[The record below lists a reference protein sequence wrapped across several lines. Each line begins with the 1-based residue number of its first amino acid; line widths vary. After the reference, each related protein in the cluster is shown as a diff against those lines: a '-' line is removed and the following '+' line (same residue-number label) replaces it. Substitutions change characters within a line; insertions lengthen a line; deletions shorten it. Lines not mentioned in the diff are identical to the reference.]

1 MEFDELLITTGVDA
15 LVRLIKEKQRIEL
28 EDASS
33 ILNIP
38 SESLED
44 WARVLEEEG
53 IMRIEYRLTKIY
65 LVWTKP
71 TVDEIETERESFYEE
86 KEDIQKQVETF
97 RGKMKERKDNLT
109 NLHSSFGEFYDKTY
123 SKMQEL
129 EKKISPLPAGEL
141 LSVGNFAKGE
151 QELSDMKY
159 DLEQIK
165 DALGGIRNEI
175 RGVGIVE
182 DDAKSKSG
190 VEGLE
195 KMNEELKSMQ
205 EEMIELRKKAEG
217 HSKDEDPLPSSAA
230 IKKKFESLKKEFSL
244 LKTRNS
250 RLREDVIS
258 LHESS
263 QILQDVAES
272 IMGQEEKIGSI
283 HEDVATVSKE
293 AEELLKKVEGITKK
307 AKQNVELVERLGESV
322 TVAKGILKRFPSQEK
337 MIHELESVKESEAL
351 LDEKYN
357 SMETLI
363 DAVGGKQITSKQFTE
378 LGRKMDDKIETVRR
392 DMDALETALE
402 HEKGTYLTFQKIKER
417 IVPSITRYEKQ
428 LDGIEERIGQIGKE
442 SVAQKESLKND
453 AKKLQESLKGGDVN
467 SALKLAGEIRDKKKM
482 LEDVKNSLDDLVTLS
497 DNLNKRITLLSRE
510 AKLLEIR
517 AGSDAPSGKSE
528 DAVKRKDVIRQQ
540 LDLTKDEEREFRK
553 KREELKKLIKRL
565 WEE

>member
-38 SESLED
+38 AESLED

-65 LVWTKP
+65 LVWIKP

-97 RGKMKERKDNLT
+97 RGKMSERRDELT
-109 NLHSSFGEFYDKTY
+109 NLHTSFAEFYDRTH

-175 RGVGIVE
+175 KDVGITDE
-182 DDAKSKSG
+182 EKSKG
-190 VEGLE
+190 RIEGLE
-195 KMNEELKSMQ
+195 KINDELKAMQ
-205 EEMIELRKKAEG
+205 EEMAELRKKAGG
-217 HSKDEDPLPSSAA
+217 HSRDDTSLPSAAA

-244 LKTRNS
+244 LKTRNT
-250 RLREDVIS
+250 RLREDMIS

-283 HEDVATVSKE
+283 HEEVEAVSKE

-307 AKQNVELVERLGESV
+307 AKQNAEIVERVGESV
-322 TVAKGILKRFPSQEK
+322 TVAKGILKRFPNQQK
-337 MIHELESVKESEAL
+337 MVQELESIKESEAEL
-351 LDEKYN
+351 GEKYA
-357 SMETLI
+357 SMEKLI
-363 DAVGGKQITSKQFTE
+363 DAVGGKQLTSKQFTE
-378 LGRKMDDKIETVRR
+378 LSRKMDDKIETVRR

-402 HEKGTYLTFQKIKER
+402 HEKSTYLTFQKIKER
-417 IVPSITRYEKQ
+417 IVPSIKRYEKQ
-428 LDGIEERIGQIGKE
+428 LDGIEERIVQIGKE
-442 SVAQKESLKND
+442 SVAQKESLKKD
-453 AKKLQESLKGGDVN
+453 AKKLQESLKGGEVN
-467 SALKLAGEIRDKKKM
+467 NALKLAGQIREKKKM
-482 LEDVKNSLDDLVTLS
+482 LEDVKTSLDDLVTLS

-510 AKLLEIR
+510 AKLLQIR
-517 AGSDAPSGKSE
+517 AGTDSTSGKSE
-528 DAVKRKDVIRQQ
+528 ETVKRKQVVRQQ